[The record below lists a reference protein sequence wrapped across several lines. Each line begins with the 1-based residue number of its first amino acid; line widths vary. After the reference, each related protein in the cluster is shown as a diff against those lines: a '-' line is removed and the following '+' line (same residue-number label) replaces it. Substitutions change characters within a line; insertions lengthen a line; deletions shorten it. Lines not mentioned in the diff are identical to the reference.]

1 MVTIEQKLL
10 LFSKLLNQSMDK
22 KFQEE
27 LKEMEKQ
34 YKEKLQK
41 NKENVDSEVRIIEER
56 ARIGTE
62 TKRTQSLSKSKV
74 KLKKEIMSLN
84 EKYYNIFMDKFKNKL
99 YTFVQSDRYKEYL
112 SNIILRLN
120 EEFSINSQFNNIIVY
135 LSKNDYDKYAEYI
148 KQLILKDKSEI
159 NIIYNTTDLII
170 GGLIIE
176 NSDNNYRIDLSV
188 DSILE
193 DNKTYIMQTLFEA
206 LEAGVYNG

>member
-84 EKYYNIFMDKFKNKL
+84 EKYYNTFMDKFKNKL

-120 EEFSINSQFNNIIVY
+120 EEFSINNRINNIIVY

-148 KQLILKDKSEI
+148 KQLIVKDKSEI

-170 GGLIIE
+170 GGLILE
-176 NSDNNYRIDLSV
+176 NPDNNYRIDLSV